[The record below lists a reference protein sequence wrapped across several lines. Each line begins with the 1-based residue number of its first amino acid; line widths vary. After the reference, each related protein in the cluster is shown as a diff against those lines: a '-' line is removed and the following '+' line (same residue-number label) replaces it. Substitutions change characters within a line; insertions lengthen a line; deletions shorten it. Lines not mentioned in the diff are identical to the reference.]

1 MKTGGIKVLMITRPN
16 LYSVRGGDTIQI
28 MKTAEYLKK
37 LGVEVD
43 IYTEGTIHYN
53 NYNLLHFFNVID
65 PEDILGHL
73 YKSKL
78 PYVLSPIYVDYRE
91 YDKYHRNDLIGK
103 LSKVFS
109 RDAVE
114 YFKTLAKFILKGEK
128 VSSRRFFLKGHR
140 ASVIHILKNA
150 EILLP
155 NSNSEFRRLYKD
167 YGIYKKYTFVPNA
180 IDETLFQQKEETKRD
195 LIICVGRIEGNKNQL
210 NVIRALKE
218 TNYNVI
224 FIGASA
230 PNQKSYYEQCKAEAN
245 SRMQFIDFIPQEQLL
260 KYYSCAKV
268 HVLASWFETTGLSNL
283 EAGAMG
289 CNLVVGR
296 RGDVEEYFDNMVEY
310 CEPDDLQSIRTAVEK
325 SWNKDASST
334 LQSKIFNNFTWKVA
348 AKITHEAYQTILN
361 HDTIR

>member
-1 MKTGGIKVLMITRPN
+1 MKTGSIKVLMITRPN

-43 IYTEGTIHYN
+43 IYTEGTINYT

-103 LSKVFS
+103 LSKIYS

-128 VSSRRFFLKGHR
+128 VSSWRFFLKGHR

-150 EILLP
+150 EILYSTMKNKMVYEVSPHNELSVLNTDP
-155 NSNSEFRRLYKD
+155 LFK
-167 YGIYKKYTFVPNA
+167 
-180 IDETLFQQKEETKRD
+180 TLTTIIGRMNKEP
-195 LIICVGRIEGNKNQL
+195 
-210 NVIRALKE
+210 VI
-218 TNYNVI
+218 
-224 FIGASA
+224 
-230 PNQKSYYEQCKAEAN
+230 
-245 SRMQFIDFIPQEQLL
+245 
-260 KYYSCAKV
+260 
-268 HVLASWFETTGLSNL
+268 
-283 EAGAMG
+283 
-289 CNLVVGR
+289 
-296 RGDVEEYFDNMVEY
+296 
-310 CEPDDLQSIRTAVEK
+310 
-325 SWNKDASST
+325 
-334 LQSKIFNNFTWKVA
+334 
-348 AKITHEAYQTILN
+348 
-361 HDTIR
+361 